1 MTGDDDFAAVK
12 AHPAAD
18 VAATPVDAVASRRS
32 VRGFLADPVPVELVR
47 HLLDV
52 SARAPSGTNMQ
63 PWTGHVV
70 MGDTLRQLTEAVV
83 AVAMTDNGR
92 QGYDREYKY
101 YPDEFFEPFLSRR
114 RTVGFGLYD
123 LVGIAKGDRARMREQ
138 GARNYTFFDAPVGLI
153 FTIDKRLEIGSW
165 LDYGMFLE
173 NFCTV
178 ARQYGLHTCAQAAWP
193 SYHQVVRPIL
203 GIPDG
208 HTLVCGMALGYEDT
222 SRPENALRTDRVPA
236 SEFMTWHD

>member
-1 MTGDDDFAAVK
+1 M
-12 AHPAAD
+12 H
-18 VAATPVDAVASRRS
+18 VDEAIRSRKS
-32 VRGFLADPVPVELVR
+32 VRRFLPTPIPTSVVHHILNVA
-47 HLLDV
+47 
-52 SARAPSGTNMQ
+52 ARAPSGNNVQ
-63 PWTGHVV
+63 PWRVY
-70 MGDTLRQLTEAVV
+70 
-83 AVAMTDNGR
+83 AVAGEAR
-92 QGYDREYKY
+92 QRLCEAIIHAATHEADRHLPEYAY
-101 YPDEFFEPFLSRR
+101 YPTTWVEPYLERR
-114 RTVGFGLYD
+114 RRCGFGLYAT
-123 LVGIAKGDRARMREQ
+123 LGIARDDVAAREHQML
-138 GARNYTFFDAPVGLI
+138 RNYTFFDAPVGLI

-173 NFCTV
+173 NFCIA

-193 SYHQVVRPIL
+193 TYHQVVRPIL